1 MGNINLYKSTTG
13 NAPWSLVK
21 ENVQSPVTI
30 TENTG
35 GSLYYAVRD
44 EGDGNNIEPSNY
56 KVISK
61 PVYVFKSTDK
71 VSKITFDDTTDVNSL
86 IIKVIS
92 TCGDKSNHKVQIE
105 KNVKNTGWKKFAQ
118 VAIGSNIQAKYT
130 TAATDGVTEGSQIK
144 FRAYI
149 FNTTNVNYRTNN
161 SAEYVY
167 TLNIDSNIN
176 VQFNTMDENYYY
188 LQSTRTDISN
198 IDTIDGI
205 EFIDIQNN
213 NIRLKDTGYLSTQ
226 ISNLNTVWSFNIVI
240 NFKKIGIQK
249 STQKNITIPN
259 NLFNITIDGNIITN
273 YNMIINGSLQ
283 NKGYTFNYSTTTNQF
298 RLAGSVINNYLI
310 IGNVDSVCGFDDGH
324 IITLVS
330 ANKSSAIYY
339 VSLGDAYKMCADGQ
353 YYNITSV
360 LFSPLYQ
367 TEVIY
372 NKLSTITGG
381 STIALGASI
390 GISNL
395 NIPTKTYYCVGY
407 IIY

>member
-1 MGNINLYKSTTG
+1 MGNINLYKSSSASG
-13 NAPWSLVK
+13 PWSLV
-21 ENVQSPVTI
+21 QSNISTPVTF
-30 TENTG
+30 EEATG

-44 EGDGNNIEPSNY
+44 EGNGSNIKPSDY
-56 KVISK
+56 KVISE

-71 VSKITFDDTTDVNSL
+71 VNSITFDDTTDLNSL
-86 IIKVIS
+86 IIKVTS
-92 TCGDKSNHKVQIE
+92 TCGNTSNHKVQVQI
-105 KNVKNTGWKKFAQ
+105 NVKNTGWKNFTQ

-149 FNTTNVNYRTNN
+149 FNTTNANYRTND

-176 VQFNTMDENYYY
+176 VQFNNMDADYYY

-205 EFIDIQNN
+205 EFIDIQDTT
-213 NIRLKDTGYLSTQ
+213 IRLKDINYLTTQ
-226 ISNLNTVWSFNIVI
+226 ISKLNTNWSFDITI
-240 NFKKIGIQK
+240 YLSKIGIQK
-249 STQKNITIPN
+249 SIIKNITIPN
-259 NLFNITIDGNIITN
+259 NLFNITINGNITTN
-273 YNMIINGSLQ
+273 YNMIINGSPQ
-283 NKGYTFNYSTTTNQF
+283 NKGYTFKYSVTTNQF
-298 RLAGSVINNYLI
+298 RLAGSAINNYLI
-310 IGNVDSVCGFDDGH
+310 IGTVGSVCGSGEGS
-324 IITLVS
+324 ITTLVS
-330 ANKSSAIYY
+330 ANKGSVIYY
-339 VSLGDAYKMCADGQ
+339 VSLGDAYEMCADGQ
-353 YYNITSV
+353 YYNIDAV

-372 NKLSTITGG
+372 NKLSTISGG
-381 STIALGASI
+381 STTVLGARI
-390 GISNL
+390 GISNM